1 MFTNSVIRYI
11 LEPVSGAVMKRILAL
26 STLILVLCM
35 CPVFAGTST
44 VTIASVVDGRPQ
56 VNPNIVIGIGSIQL
70 TYHVDSELDTT
81 TVSGLDLTQDGSFT
95 FAMLTS
101 EEVRIYTESQ
111 KYGLTIEIVA
121 EGFHLYGYGAGNSP
135 DTLVLRQPNAVPL
148 LTTTPEVEIP
158 EFGGTD
164 ENVDVWHSGGN
175 NRIEV
180 RFNRG
185 TTRSELILGTFS
197 IGWKGMSPLEEGVYK
212 AKVSVVYS
220 TP

>member
-1 MFTNSVIRYI
+1 
-11 LEPVSGAVMKRILAL
+11 MKRLPVVL
-26 STLILVLCM
+26 MLIMVLCM
-35 CPVFAGTST
+35 CHAFADMST

-56 VNPNIVIGIGSIQL
+56 VNPNIVIGIGSVQL

-81 TVSGLDLTQDGSFT
+81 TVSGLDLSQDGSFT

-101 EEVRIYTESQ
+101 EEVRIFTESQ

-121 EGFHLYGYGAGNSP
+121 DGFHLYGYGDGDSS
-135 DTLVLRQPNAVPL
+135 DSLVLKQTNAVPL

-158 EFGGTD
+158 EFDGTD
-164 ENVDVWHSGGN
+164 ENVEVWHSGGN

-185 TTRSELILGTFS
+185 TTRSDLILGTFN
-197 IGWKGMSPLEEGVYK
+197 IGWKGVSPLEEGVYK

>member
-1 MFTNSVIRYI
+1 
-11 LEPVSGAVMKRILAL
+11 MKRIPAL
-26 STLILVLCM
+26 TALIMVLCM
-35 CPVFAGTST
+35 CPLFADMST

-70 TYHVDSELDTT
+70 TYHVESELDTT
-81 TVSGLDLTQDGSFT
+81 TVSGLDLSQDGSFT

-101 EEVRIYTESQ
+101 EEVRIFTESQ

-121 EGFHLYGYGAGNSP
+121 DGFHLYGEGDGNSS
-135 DTLVLRQPNAVPL
+135 DSLVLKKANVVPL
-148 LTTTPEVEIP
+148 LTTRPDVEIP

-164 ENVDVWHSGGN
+164 ENVEVWHSGGN

-185 TTRSELILGTFS
+185 TTRSDLILGTFN
-197 IGWKGMSPLEEGVYK
+197 IGWKGVSPLEEGVYK

>member
-1 MFTNSVIRYI
+1 M
-11 LEPVSGAVMKRILAL
+11 
-26 STLILVLCM
+26 VLCM
-35 CPVFAGTST
+35 CPLFADMST

-70 TYHVDSELDTT
+70 TYHVESELDTT
-81 TVSGLDLTQDGSFT
+81 TVSGLDLSQDGSFT

-101 EEVRIYTESQ
+101 EEVRIFTESQ

-121 EGFHLYGYGAGNSP
+121 DGFHLYGEGDGNSS
-135 DTLVLRQPNAVPL
+135 DSLVLKKANVVPL
-148 LTTTPEVEIP
+148 LTTRPDVEIP

-164 ENVDVWHSGGN
+164 ENVEVWHSGGN

-185 TTRSELILGTFS
+185 TTRSDLILGTFN
-197 IGWKGMSPLEEGVYK
+197 IGWKGVSPLEEGVYK